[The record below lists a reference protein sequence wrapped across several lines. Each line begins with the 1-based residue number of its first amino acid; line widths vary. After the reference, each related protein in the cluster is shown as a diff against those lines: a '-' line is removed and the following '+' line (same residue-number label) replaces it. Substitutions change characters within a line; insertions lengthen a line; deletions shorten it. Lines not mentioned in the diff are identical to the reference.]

1 MHKLYPYQ
9 EEGVAKMVDQSGRV
23 LLADQMGLGK
33 TLQALAYTKGHTTGP
48 VIVICPSS
56 LKINWQREAAECGLE
71 SVVLKGRLPDS
82 SLESKMYILNY
93 DIVDAWKDELI
104 SKKPELLILDECHFV
119 KSRSAKRTKA
129 CRAIAKKCEKMI
141 AISGTPLTNKPAELW
156 TTLNMLKPRDF
167 SAFLGFARMF
177 CKPRRTP
184 WGMDYS
190 GAANLDRL
198 HKQLQTFMIRRLKED
213 VLTDLPEKT
222 YNLVP
227 LPIDDMEE
235 YEAAARDYLGYLRGV
250 DANAARKAARKEA
263 ISKTNGLKRLAA
275 NLKKP
280 YLFKYFDD
288 VLENKDKIV
297 ISCIHHHMIDD
308 LMAYFKDKGMNP
320 VKIDGRDKMT
330 NRQGAVDTFQNDKS
344 CRVFVG
350 QLKAAGAG
358 ITLTAASDVYFA
370 EIGWVPGEHAQMSDR
385 VHRIGQRNACTANF
399 LVAADTIEESFV
411 KVLQKKMEV
420 IGQVL
425 DGTAEVEGSNLYDLL
440 MEEITSH
447 VKS

>member
-9 EEGVAKMVDQSGRV
+9 EEGVAKMVANNGRV

-33 TLQALAYTKGHTTGP
+33 TLQALAYCKNHVTGP
-48 VIVICPSS
+48 VVIICPSS
-56 LKINWQREAAECGLE
+56 LKINWQREAADCGITAA
-71 SVVLKGRLPDS
+71 VLSGRLSQTLDTS
-82 SLESKMYILNY
+82 EAQCFILNY
-93 DIVDAWKDELI
+93 EIAEAWKADLI
-104 SKKPELLILDECHFV
+104 RMRPELLILDECHFV

-129 CRAIAKKCEKMI
+129 CRAIASKCPKMI

-156 TTLNMLKPRDF
+156 TTLNMLRPQDYK
-167 SAFLGFARMF
+167 AFLAFARMF

-198 HKQLQTFMIRRLKED
+198 HKQLQVFMIRRLKED
-213 VLTDLPEKT
+213 VLTELPDKT
-222 YNLVP
+222 YNLIP

-235 YEAAARDYLGYLRGV
+235 YEAASLDYIEYLRSI
-250 DANAARKAARKEA
+250 DAKAARKAAKAEA

-275 NLKKP
+275 DMKKP

-308 LMAYFKDKGMNP
+308 LMTHFKEAGMNP
-320 VKIDGRDKMT
+320 VKIDGRDKMVD
-330 NRQGAVDTFQNDKS
+330 RQAAVDAFQTDKR
-344 CRVFVG
+344 CRVFIG

-370 EIGWVPGEHAQMSDR
+370 EVGWVPGEHAQMSDR
-385 VHRIGQRNACTANF
+385 VHRIGQKNACTANF

-425 DGTAEVEGSNLYDLL
+425 DGTSDVEGSNLYDLL
-440 MEEITSH
+440 MEELKID
-447 VKS
+447 